1 MKSIKSKPI
10 TKYQNKSKITNK
22 REKNNV
28 KERSKFKIKERIN
41 RVRQKEDR
49 TMKGKGKAS
58 LENIVS
64 KNAKKSD
71 DYSDL
76 SGTGS
81 TTTLNNDK
89 FRR

>member
-1 MKSIKSKPI
+1 
-10 TKYQNKSKITNK
+10 
-22 REKNNV
+22 
-28 KERSKFKIKERIN
+28 
-41 RVRQKEDR
+41 
-49 TMKGKGKAS
+49 MKGKGKAS